1 MSALNSASTDDGLL
15 ALTFYFAIDVSYSME
30 NSGAIRDASQI
41 VPQVVDAIA
50 ASPVLAD
57 VVRVALID
65 FSDDARVVLRLD
77 DVRNIQSIPL
87 LTGRGGTSFAAAFK
101 LLRKE
106 IEADRLQLKG
116 DGYKVYRPAV
126 FFITDGA
133 PTDPEHITRDAFNEL
148 TDPTFT
154 SRPNV
159 IPFGVDQA
167 TKEQLDKWVY
177 PPPGQ
182 PKAMR
187 SYVASPD
194 RDPADAIKQLAEVLI
209 SSIVASAG
217 SVVDQ
222 GTGGGFIPPDD
233 DDLDEWS

>member
-1 MSALNSASTDDGLL
+1 MSVSDIAKTDDGLL
-15 ALTFYFAIDVSYSME
+15 ALTFYFVLDVSYSME
-30 NSGAIRDASQI
+30 NSGAIRNASDI

-77 DVRNIQSIPL
+77 DVRNIQSIPQL
-87 LTGRGGTSFAAAFK
+87 QGRGGTSFAAAFR

-106 IEADRLQLKG
+106 IDADRLQLRS

-126 FFITDGA
+126 FFITDGE
-133 PTDPEHITRDAFNEL
+133 PTDPEEVTRDAFGEL
-148 TDPTFT
+148 TDPAFKA
-154 SRPNV
+154 RPNV
-159 IPFGVDQA
+159 IPFGVGQA
-167 TKEQLDKWVY
+167 TKSQLDKWVY
-177 PPPGQ
+177 PPADQSKP
-182 PKAMR
+182 MR
-187 SYVASPD
+187 SYVAGPD
-194 RDPADAIKQLAEVLI
+194 TDPGDAIKQLAEVLI

-233 DDLDEWS
+233 DDLDEWL

>member
-1 MSALNSASTDDGLL
+1 VSALDSLSTDDGLL

-30 NSGAIRDASQI
+30 NSGAIHSAAKI
-41 VPQVVDAIA
+41 VPEVIDAISL
-50 ASPVLAD
+50 SPVLSD
-57 VVRVALID
+57 VVRVGLID

-77 DVRNIQSIPL
+77 DVRNVTNIPP
-87 LTGRGGTSFAAAFK
+87 LTARGGTSFAQAFK
-101 LLRKE
+101 LLLKE
-106 IEADRLQLKG
+106 IEADRIQLKSE
-116 DGYKVYRPAV
+116 GYKVYRPAV
-126 FFITDGA
+126 FLITDGE
-133 PTDPEHITRDAFNEL
+133 PTDPEQITEAAFREL
-148 TDPTFT
+148 TDPSFKA
-154 SRPNV
+154 RPNI

-177 PPPGQ
+177 PPPGS

-187 SYVASPD
+187 SYVADPG